1 MAANDAERCL
11 AEGWP
16 AAGRCSANE
25 LLQVNL
31 VNGPFPRGEAE
42 TDALRLGQ
50 ASANHRPSDHRAD
63 GRRP

>member
-1 MAANDAERCL
+1 MAVIDAEGRP

-31 VNGPFPRGEAE
+31 VNGPFPRGDEE

-50 ASANHRPSDHRAD
+50 ASANHRPSDHRAE
-63 GRRP
+63 GRWT